1 MFGKAIACVPAST
14 TNLGPGFDVL
24 GLALKLYSTIELEE
38 IDSGVG
44 IVVHG
49 VDQDKIP
56 MSTDN
61 IAFESAN
68 YIFQKVGYQP
78 KGIKL
83 TIANGI
89 PAIRGL
95 GGSGTAILGGLLCA
109 NAICGDPFSPDQ
121 ILDFAIEREGHPDN
135 VTASLFGGL
144 TVSVVD
150 KKNVK
155 MVKLSPPEDL
165 RVVIAI
171 PDYTLSTKKAREV
184 LPQNL
189 DLESVIYNVGRS
201 SLLVAAVVAGKLDM
215 LNVAMQDLLHQPYR
229 AKLIPGFEDVCNSA
243 VQAGA
248 LSVALSGAGP
258 SVAAYCTGLE
268 DQVAN
273 AMVDSF
279 TENGLKAEA
288 KILEIDLAGATV
300 SLHMQDSY

>member
-1 MFGKAIACVPAST
+1 
-14 TNLGPGFDVL
+14 
-24 GLALKLYSTIELEE
+24 
-38 IDSGVG
+38 
-44 IVVHG
+44 
-49 VDQDKIP
+49 
-56 MSTDN
+56 
-61 IAFESAN
+61 
-68 YIFQKVGYQP
+68 
-78 KGIKL
+78 
-83 TIANGI
+83 
-89 PAIRGL
+89 
-95 GGSGTAILGGLLCA
+95 
-109 NAICGDPFSPDQ
+109 
-121 ILDFAIEREGHPDN
+121 
-135 VTASLFGGL
+135 
-144 TVSVVD
+144 
-150 KKNVK
+150 

-288 KILEIDLAGATV
+288 KILEIDSAGATV

>member
-24 GLALKLYSTIELEE
+24 GLALKLYSTVELEE
-38 IDSGVG
+38 TNSGVS
-44 IVVHG
+44 IVVDG

-56 MSTDN
+56 TGTDN
-61 IAFESAN
+61 IAFESAD
-68 YIFQKVGYQP
+68 YIFQSVGYQP

-83 TIANGI
+83 TITNGI

-95 GGSGTAILGGLLCA
+95 GGSGTAILGGLLSA

-121 ILDFAIEREGHPDN
+121 ILNFAIEREGHPDN

-150 KKNVK
+150 ETNVK
-155 MVKLSPPEDL
+155 SVKLSPPEDL

-184 LPQNL
+184 LPQDL
-189 DLESVIYNVGRS
+189 DLKSAIYNVSRS
-201 SLLVAAVVAGKLDM
+201 SLLVAAFAAGRLDM
-215 LNVAMQDLLHQPYR
+215 LNVAMQDLLHQPHR
-229 AKLIPGFEDVCNSA
+229 ARLIPGFEDVCNSA

-248 LSVALSGAGP
+248 LGVALSGAGP
-258 SVAAYCTGLE
+258 SVAAYCTASE
-268 DQVAN
+268 DRIAN

-279 TENGLKAEA
+279 AVNGLNAEA
-288 KILEIDLAGATV
+288 KILEVDSAGATV
-300 SLHMQDSY
+300 SLYTQSSY